1 MCSSTSICATNYLG
15 NAERSAA
22 VGSCSRQSAVSGDCL
37 LLPTADCCRSRYRHI
52 ELPLIRGAAGIGDL
66 HGNRP
71 SPILATSRSPGKQP
85 GIKVQGGA
93 LGRLANENE
102 LQRIVVRIEG
112 IDMKLKQAAHG
123 ALAIGKEINERRLI
137 RNGDCARLLAGVAA
151 AIACPDGDLHRARLV
166 KRWSPRKLTGLS
178 IDHSRTTDEGKG
190 EGIPINIDGSGRKRK

>member
-1 MCSSTSICATNYLG
+1 MCSSISICATNCPAT
-15 NAERSAA
+15 AEPGLVSAR
-22 VGSCSRQSAVSGDCL
+22 VVSGRVVHPGSP
-37 LLPTADCCRSRYRHI
+37 LPLTTHHSRYRHM
-52 ELPLIRGAAGIGDL
+52 ELSLIRGTARIGDL

-71 SPILATSRSPGKQP
+71 SPILTTSRSPGKQP

-137 RNGDCARLLAGVAA
+137 ANGDCARLLAGVAA
-151 AIACPDGDLHRARLV
+151 AIACPDGDLHRAGLV
-166 KRWSPRKLTGLS
+166 KRRSPRKLTALS

-190 EGIPINIDGSGRKRK
+190 EGIPINIDGSGGKGK